1 MAIQGALIVACQHL
15 VWNVNTFMKYQC
27 LFAKED
33 QLVKNEKGT
42 SGGDES
48 GYDIPTEES
57 QFTG

>member
-1 MAIQGALIVACQHL
+1 MP
-15 VWNVNTFMKYQC
+15 
-27 LFAKED
+27 FAKED